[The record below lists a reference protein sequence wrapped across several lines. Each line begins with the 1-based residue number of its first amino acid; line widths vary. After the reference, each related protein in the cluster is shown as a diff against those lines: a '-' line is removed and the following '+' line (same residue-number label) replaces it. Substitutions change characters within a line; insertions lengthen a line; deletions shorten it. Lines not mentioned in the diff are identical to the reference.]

1 MSEDII
7 LQNLNEPQ
15 KEAVTHTEG
24 PLLVFAGA
32 GSGKTRVI
40 TNRIAYLIAVK
51 KVVPA
56 NILAVTFTKKAAE
69 EMQERI
75 NSILNELKISP
86 SSRPLIGTFH
96 SIGSLI
102 LRQQADKTGLSRNF
116 SIYDSDDTEGLI
128 KDILVEQNVD
138 IKQIRPKAVAAM
150 ISSAKNELISPED
163 FPYSYSGYIEDIV
176 AQVYTSYQ
184 KHLKEKNAV
193 DFGDLL
199 AIPVNLL
206 KVDQAVLKKY
216 QDQFKYILVDEYQ
229 DTNKAQYEFIKSLAQ
244 EHQNLCV
251 VGDDDQGI
259 YAWRGADIKNILS
272 FEKDFSNVKVVKLEQ
287 NYRSV
292 KTVIHAAVSVIQRN
306 IARAEKSLWTDKEDG
321 EKITVYQA
329 RDPEG
334 EAQYVLDEIH
344 TLRSRGHSLK
354 DMAVLYR
361 TNYQSRAIEEELL
374 RRGIPYKLVGGFRFY
389 ERKEV
394 KDIISYLRF
403 THNIKDDL
411 SLNRIIN
418 TPPRKAGPKAVRD
431 LNQMAQQL
439 GCSLGETLVAVYLSD
454 NPSDTE
460 IPGVSKALVKKVEE
474 RKEELAKY
482 EWLVGLFGEI
492 YIRTQD
498 MNVLEAI
505 KYVVDRIKYESY
517 IDDGTEAAEARL
529 ENIEELKNVAGSYVM
544 KSGDQSTALFL
555 EEITLIEQEQDKAKD
570 AEGNAVTLMTLHAS
584 KGLEF
589 PVVFIIGMEEGIM
602 PHSRAFVEEKELEE
616 ERRLCY
622 VGITRAKERLY
633 MTFAE
638 GRNTMGGFAQ
648 QIPSRFLTEIP
659 EELCEYYSWN
669 S

>member
-51 KVVPA
+51 KITPS

-102 LRQQADKTGLSRNF
+102 LRKEADKVGLSRNF
-116 SIYDSDDTEGLI
+116 SIYDSDDSEGLI
-128 KDILVEQNVD
+128 KDILIEQNVD
-138 IKQIRPKAVAAM
+138 IKQVRPKAVSAM
-150 ISSAKNELISPED
+150 ISSAKNDLISPED
-163 FPYSYSGYIEDIV
+163 FPYTYSGYIEDIV